1 MKEKTLTYRSASRGE
16 TAELGRKLG
25 ALLKSGDV
33 IALSGELGSGKTCM
47 TKGMALGLGVPEGE
61 VVTSP
66 SFTYMNEYEG
76 RETLYHMD
84 VYRLAHLSEF
94 LGTGLDEYL
103 GQGGVAVLEWADRW
117 PEILPEQ
124 TLRVTLAILGEDAR
138 ALSFCARH
146 PRAVEILEGLERAI
160 PGEGE

>member
-1 MKEKTLTYRSASRGE
+1 LIEKTLTYRSGSRQE
-16 TAELGRKLG
+16 TIEIGRRLGR
-25 ALLKSGDV
+25 LLKEGDV

-47 TKGMALGLGVPEGE
+47 TKGLALGLGVPENE
-61 VVTSP
+61 VITSP
-66 SFTYMNEYEG
+66 SFTFMNEYEG

-103 GQGGVAVLEWADRW
+103 GLVGVAVLEWADRW

-124 TLRVTLAILGEDAR
+124 TLAVTFVILGDDAR

-146 PRAVEILEGLERAI
+146 PRSIEIVEGLERAT
-160 PGEGE
+160 GRME

>member
-1 MKEKTLTYRSASRGE
+1 MTEKTLTFHSGSRQE
-16 TAELGRKLG
+16 TVELGRKLG
-25 ALLKSGDV
+25 WLLKEGDV

-47 TKGMALGLGVPEGE
+47 SKGLALGLGVPENE

-66 SFTYMNEYEG
+66 SFTFMNEYEG

-84 VYRLAHLSEF
+84 VYRLEHLSEF

-117 PEILPEQ
+117 PEILPEH
-124 TLRVTLAILGEDAR
+124 TLSVTFVILGDDAR

-146 PRAVEILEGLERAI
+146 PRALEILEGLESAMCTMA
-160 PGEGE
+160 

>member
-1 MKEKTLTYRSASRGE
+1 LTEKRLTYRSGSREE
-16 TAELGRKLG
+16 TFELGRKLG
-25 ALLKSGDV
+25 GLLKGGDV
-33 IALSGELGSGKTCM
+33 IALSGELGCGKTCL
-47 TKGMALGLGVPEGE
+47 TKGLALGLGVPPEE

-94 LGTGLDEYL
+94 VGIGLDEYL

-124 TLRVTLAILGEDAR
+124 TMSVRFAILSEDER
-138 ALSFCARH
+138 ALSFSARH
-146 PRAVEILEGLERAI
+146 PRAVEILEGLACRI
-160 PGEGE
+160 SKGK

>member
-1 MKEKTLTYRSASRGE
+1 
-16 TAELGRKLG
+16 LGRNLG
-25 ALLKSGDV
+25 RLLKEGDV

-47 TKGMALGLGVPEGE
+47 TKGLAVGLGVPEDE

-94 LGTGLDEYL
+94 LGIGLDEYL
-103 GQGGVAVLEWADRW
+103 GHDGVAVLEWADRW
-117 PEILPEQ
+117 PEILPEH
-124 TLRVTLAILGEDAR
+124 TLNVAFVILGEDTR
-138 ALSFCARH
+138 AISFCARH
-146 PRAVEILEGLERAI
+146 HRALEILEGLERAI
-160 PGEGE
+160 FEME